1 MHVFLLIFRFAS
13 FKRNL
18 LRPEWTVQSFSSGGL
33 EGKDECVVDARIDS
47 SLDTYAILQ
56 GDAPPCNVSYGL
68 RPIVGTVKA
77 SKVCRRHLGL
87 FEMLWSDFLAAF
99 LIEMTGDMNC
109 ADLACA
115 LLHETVF
122 WNWKLYCV
130 NFFFCWPPFLR
141 LPGICCILLG
151 RLCTNCYLIM

>member
-1 MHVFLLIFRFAS
+1 M
-13 FKRNL
+13 
-18 LRPEWTVQSFSSGGL
+18 
-33 EGKDECVVDARIDS
+33 VDARIDS

-68 RPIVGTVKA
+68 RPIVGAVKA

-130 NFFFCWPPFLR
+130 NFFFLLTPFFTVT
-141 LPGICCILLG
+141 GHLLYTARTIVYQLLFNYVG
-151 RLCTNCYLIM
+151 GFFVGTFFVG